1 MCPLTL
7 ISPWN
12 ITPESNIRVMQIRE
26 FVINYGSFLLVSK
39 FFCYSKIAALVN
51 RGIVW

>member
-1 MCPLTL
+1 MCSLTL
-7 ISPWN
+7 IPPLN

-39 FFCYSKIAALVN
+39 FSLSAS
-51 RGIVW
+51 